1 MHKYYIIDGLIPKYY
16 YSRKIFVFL
25 NYKINSCN
33 FLILKEGYK
42 QYTVSINANLHT
54 ITVDNT

>member
-1 MHKYYIIDGLIPKYY
+1 MCVTHKYYIIDGLIPKYY

-33 FLILKEGYK
+33 FLI
-42 QYTVSINANLHT
+42 
-54 ITVDNT
+54 